1 MSHLSNP
8 PFQEMF
14 CVRKWLAGALMM
26 ALVCGWG
33 FPAFSAPGSKA
44 SASDDRMA
52 SQKMEEQSGET
63 VTLEQLIQ
71 MALSQSPSIEAADQT
86 AQAKKARIVSETTLP
101 DPVLSFQNMGD
112 LIPPSLQE
120 GDPSSGRFYGIEQE
134 IPFPGKLGLKG
145 KIAAAETA
153 AEEWNAEEVRR
164 QVVADLKEAYF
175 DYGLVMK
182 SMEIIEKDRK
192 LLQAVTEVAQSRYA
206 VGEGSQQDV
215 LRAQLE
221 LSRVQDRL
229 AVLEQRRSSM
239 GALINNLA
247 YRPAGSKLGMPGFP
261 EKAQLAFTEEEVLRR
276 AVQNAASIQKQERQI
291 SRSEHAVDLAR
302 KEYYPDFALGFTYV
316 DRRSDPEMYGLM
328 VKAKVP
334 LYFWRKQRLDLE
346 SARLNLSAARKQR
359 DGETSSV
366 SYAARNAY
374 ALAHSAQ
381 KLAHLYGTTV
391 LPQAQLTFESSLAS
405 YQVGDSDFRMLME
418 NLSMLL
424 EYELKHYEALADF
437 HKALARLE
445 LYTGSL
451 ADAAR

>member
-1 MSHLSNP
+1 MK
-8 PFQEMF
+8 
-14 CVRKWLAGALMM
+14 KWLTVAVLM
-26 ALVCGWG
+26 VFGCGWTI
-33 FPAFSAPGSKA
+33 PAFSSPDKKAPS
-44 SASDDRMA
+44 R
-52 SQKMEEQSGET
+52 QSGDQKDSPAVEADNGGT

-71 MALSQSPSIEAADQT
+71 MALSRSPTIEAADRT
-86 AQAKKARIVSETTLP
+86 AQAKKVRIVSETTLP

-112 LIPPSLQE
+112 FIPPSLQE

-145 KIAAAETA
+145 KIAAAETE

-175 DYGLVMK
+175 EYGLVIK
-182 SMEIIEKDRK
+182 SMEIIEKDRQ
-192 LLQAVTEVAQSRYA
+192 LLEAVTEVAQSRYA

-221 LSRVQDRL
+221 VSRLHDRL
-229 AVLEQRRSSM
+229 AVLEQRRSSIA
-239 GALINNLA
+239 ALINNLV
-247 YRPAGSKLGMPGFP
+247 YRPSDSPLGTPVFP
-261 EKAQLAFTEEEVLRR
+261 EKARLSLTEEEVTRL

-291 SRSEHAVDLAR
+291 NRSEHAVDLAR

-316 DRRSDPEMYGLM
+316 DRRSDPEMVGLM

-334 LYFWRKQRLDLE
+334 LYFWRKQRPDLD
-346 SARLNLSAARKQR
+346 SARLNLTAARKQK
-359 DGETSSV
+359 DSETSSV
-366 SYAARNAY
+366 SYAVRNAH
-374 ALAHSAQ
+374 ALARSAQ
-381 KLAHLYGTTV
+381 KLAHLYGTTIV
-391 LPQAQLTFESSLAS
+391 PQAQLTFESSLAS

-424 EYELKHYEALADF
+424 EYELKHYESLAEF

-445 LYTGSL
+445 SYTGSL
-451 ADAAR
+451 TDAAR